1 MSSWG
6 KKAMAWLGF
15 KQKRPKKG
23 SQTSTTVR
31 SNVGSGTGEE
41 EIASAMMEDLDERRK
56 RGGKSQID
64 FSGLLGGGGRG
75 LG

>member
-15 KQKRPKKG
+15 KSKGGSKVQQPKA
-23 SQTSTTVR
+23 VR
-31 SNVGSGTGEE
+31 TNVGGSRREE

>member
-15 KQKRPKKG
+15 KQKKPKKG
-23 SQTSTTVR
+23 ATGPTATR
-31 SNVGSGTGEE
+31 TNVNKEDEE
-41 EIASAMMEDLDERRK
+41 AIASVMMDDLENIRK
-56 RGGKSQID
+56 RGGKNTID
-64 FSGLLGGGGRG
+64 FKGLLGGGGSG